1 MNFYNKIKNF
11 FSTRNLSIANSYV
24 SKMSGPIYSKFKV
37 AKAVKDGYQINGLV
51 YRAINLIANSC
62 SSVPWE
68 VLDKNGE
75 PIEGHY
81 ISELIKYPNPHVSKQ
96 DMFQLIISWLEL
108 SGNAYLHKVKAQ
120 GRTQELW
127 PISPDRLSPIPSKD
141 ISEWMKGYA
150 LDESRTVTYEPEDII
165 HFLYFNPA
173 NPLEGISPLQA
184 ISRIVDTDNSM
195 TDFSISSMQNNG
207 VLNGVFSFKR
217 EFQTIDEANAV
228 AEKLDERYS
237 GADAA
242 RKNIVLGSEAT
253 YTRLSAT
260 PQELDFNASKRLIR
274 DYIAICMGVPPVLL
288 GSQESATYNNYQTSE
303 VIFWDHKN
311 VPLLSDLSNTFNMSF
326 RDELNEG
333 ERIVPNLSNV
343 PALRKVKE
351 EQGDYMQ
358 KLFDMGVPFDQ
369 LNKIFGLGIEKFEDW
384 DKSKVKNTKTLEV
397 KSHNPGEIKKNSI
410 ETGQL
415 DRLATR
421 NFEKELKDRDALVE
435 NKANDIQELLDY
447 QHKLIVDKIN
457 TSEENDLQWF
467 DVEEV
472 IRDTWQDWNTVYTDI
487 TLQAALD
494 AADNITIEKRDTELE
509 RAIRSYLNAET
520 LVLQELG
527 HIKAS
532 TALKL
537 IDQVESAL
545 DNGWTTTQLQQ
556 AIIDIGAFSP
566 ARALRLSR
574 TIVGSASSIGQIVSA
589 KSVNAQSKHW
599 RTANDSK
606 VRSTHADREAQG
618 FIPMNHAFIHGGMYP
633 LDPILSPADRCNCR
647 CSLSFRI
654 EKASYLGEDYKAI

>member
-1 MNFYNKIKNF
+1 MGAPLY
-11 FSTRNLSIANSYV
+11 T
-24 SKMSGPIYSKFKV
+24 KFKV
-37 AKAVKDGYQINGLV
+37 QKAVKEGYAINGLV
-51 YRAINLIANSC
+51 YRAINLIANCC

-68 VLDKNGE
+68 VINADGE

-81 ISELIKYPNPHVSKQ
+81 ISELIKYPNPNISKQ
-96 DMFQLIISWLEL
+96 DMFQLLISWLEL

-120 GRTQELW
+120 GRTRELW

-141 ISEWMKGYA
+141 ISEWLKGYA
-150 LDESRTVTYEPEDII
+150 LDESRTVSYLPEDII
-165 HFLYFNPA
+165 HFLFFNPA

-242 RKNIVLGSEAT
+242 RKNIVLGSEAS

-260 PQELDFNASKRLIR
+260 PQELDFNNSKRQIR

-303 VIFWDHKN
+303 IIFWEHKN
-311 VPLLSDLSNTFNMSF
+311 IPLLSDLASTFNMSF

-333 ERIVPNLSNV
+333 ERIAPNLSNIC
-343 PALRKVKE
+343 ALRKVKE
-351 EQGDYMQ
+351 EQGDYIQ

-369 LNKIFGLGIEKFEDW
+369 LNKIFEIGVNEFEDW
-384 DKSKVKNTKTLEV
+384 DKSRVKTTKALEV
-397 KSHNPGEIKKNSI
+397 KADNPNLKKNSF
-410 ETGQL
+410 ETENL
-415 DRLATR
+415 SRLATR
-421 NFEKELKDRDALVE
+421 NFEKELADRDSLVE
-435 NKANDIQELLDY
+435 SKAKDIQELLDY
-447 QHKLIVDKIN
+447 QLKLLVDKIN
-457 TSEENDLQWF
+457 TLDKNDLQWF
-467 DVEEV
+467 DVEECLQ
-472 IRDTWQDWNTVYTDI
+472 DTWQDWNSVYTDI
-487 TLQAALD
+487 TLQAAFA

-509 RAIRSYLNAET
+509 RAIRSYLNSET

-532 TALKL
+532 TALQV

-545 DNGWTTTQLQQ
+545 DNGWTATQLQQ

-566 ARALRLSR
+566 ARALKLSR
-574 TIVGSASSIGQIVSA
+574 TIVGSASSIGQMVSA

-633 LDPILSPADRCNCR
+633 LDPLLSAADRCNCR

-654 EKASYLGEDYKAI
+654 EKASYLGEDYKVI